1 MMMEEAEKQ
10 FSQEGREIMT
20 SKEKLAIGEAIHAM
34 KWLDHRFRGWGL
46 EEECAILENICS
58 NYEKKEIQTN
68 HNYLDLQYQLDD
80 VTKENEQ
87 LQKLVEQLRLEIK
100 KSMEELSDY
109 WQVHDEQA
117 REIRQLREETT
128 ILRMGEKAANELIL
142 HGRAAEE
149 RIEELEDDL
158 EITEVEIERLR
169 EELTIANIE
178 SLAANDIICSKD
190 TRIKELE
197 NALVD
202 ERTKVIMLIEKLK
215 LIADDPNW
223 QSKGLEHD
231 FDWYITEARKEITI
245 SEQED
250 PNVEE
255 GNYIRDPTSCSIVT
269 IMDANI
275 DTGDHAVETEQMVPN
290 SEYWHITKKR
300 KEAIK
305 LILDIG
311 DPNFNHSTWE
321 EENAARNVLQDML
334 EEAK

>member
-1 MMMEEAEKQ
+1 MS
-10 FSQEGREIMT
+10 FLT
-20 SKEKLAIGEAIHAM
+20 KEKLAIREAIHAM
-34 KWLDHRFRGWGL
+34 KWLDQHFKGWGL
-46 EEECAILENICS
+46 EKECAILENLCS
-58 NYEKKEIQTN
+58 NYKEKEIQSN
-68 HNYLDLQYQLDD
+68 HNYLDLQYQLDSA
-80 VTKENEQ
+80 ESEI
-87 LQKLVEQLRLEIK
+87 ESLRDEIK
-100 KSMEELSDY
+100 
-109 WQVHDEQA
+109 
-117 REIRQLREETT
+117 
-128 ILRMGEKAANELIL
+128 ILKLGEKAANELIL
-142 HGRAAEE
+142 RGRAAEE

-158 EITEVEIERLR
+158 EIAEVEIERLR
-169 EELTIANIE
+169 EELTISNIE
-178 SLAANDIICSKD
+178 SLATNDIICSKD

-215 LIADDPNW
+215 LITDDPNW